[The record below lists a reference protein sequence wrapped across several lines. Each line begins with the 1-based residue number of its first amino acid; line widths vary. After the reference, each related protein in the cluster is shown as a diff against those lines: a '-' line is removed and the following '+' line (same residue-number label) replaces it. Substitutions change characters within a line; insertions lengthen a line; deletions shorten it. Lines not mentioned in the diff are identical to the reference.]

1 MAPFSQQRNK
11 YYHEKRPK
19 MHLKSEAERVIEA
32 TLGQAAT
39 KRGLTPFEAELAG
52 PSGLLAL
59 VTPPGPYPPTLP
71 RLLLSRHLAPQI
83 VQAQKAVRPT
93 PLPNPSPIGLQI
105 RISDRALKELQGL
118 RCGNGF
124 AVERVD
130 EY

>member
-1 MAPFSQQRNK
+1 
-11 YYHEKRPK
+11 

-39 KRGLTPFEAELAG
+39 KRGLAPFEAELAG

-59 VTPPGPYPPTLP
+59 VTPPGRLALPGPYPSPLP

-83 VQAQKAVRPT
+83 VQAQKAVRPI
-93 PLPNPSPIGLQI
+93 PLQNPSPIGLQI

-124 AVERVD
+124 AKERGD